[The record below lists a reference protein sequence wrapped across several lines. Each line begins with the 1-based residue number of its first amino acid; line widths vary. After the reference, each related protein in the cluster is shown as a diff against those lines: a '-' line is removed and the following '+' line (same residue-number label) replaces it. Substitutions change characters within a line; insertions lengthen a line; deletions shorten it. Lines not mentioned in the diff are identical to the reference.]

1 MLTLYQPTF
10 GATTTPASPSNGV
23 ASSEVLLLNILI
35 ELRVMN
41 EILLGNAGTNSAD
54 SLRSD
59 AVNETNNPVI

>member
-1 MLTLYQPTF
+1 MGLSLYNSETKAF
-10 GATTTPASPSNGV
+10 EASTGEQFAND
-23 ASSEVLLLNILI
+23 LLLNVLI

-41 EILLGNAGTNSAD
+41 EILLGNAGTNTSE